1 MLDEKD
7 EKFRELQ
14 EKLDDIDARIE
25 ELEESGESVEPEEG
39 FLQIHNSSNQ
49 FFLHWIDVTETNFS
63 NCDSVDSVEKAQTAF
78 KEASE
83 YRDNPQ
89 NDKRELMHGDIMVLL
104 CNNSKEDD
112 GEGNITYPDACY
124 YVGMCVTTD
133 GLMQDKNPVTGI
145 KIASSTVDGSETV
158 KQFIAWDT
166 CGSGG
171 ENCPTEYDE
180 NGDPIPSDDVDFD
193 EVIIPQT
200 GGAEAVSNIM
210 QYYYMSNPVPL
221 NFKLTK
227 LKDLSSSNPAV
238 STKLILG
245 LDEAD
250 ATTVMDGSVDIGYST
265 ELVKHDTTIT
275 NNTPELEYQKVSI
288 STRTTTFKNLRANE
302 LPISA
307 KKINL
312 KSDKC
317 GNLTREPDYEES
329 SSPEKTNNFISE
341 LSDSGSSITM
351 DTFSFD
357 EIAASESVNFP
368 EMSKVD
374 MTRTQLPG
382 SANRSLF
389 LPRLLD
395 SDINNLSDAKTVQV
409 ITSVSL
415 SITETTCTDGCKT
428 VKIKPLYDTKDLV
441 FKSGLL
447 VSETSGS
454 DMGTEQTFDVACCD
468 DTPMCGNCPGVT
480 AADVSFSTIKEYM
493 YLTTGQATC
502 PNNPDNITINGN
514 CWTFIREVEYSNWSI
529 TSNNCAGSYNNFTTV
544 SGQTLSSGSF
554 DVMVTQN
561 PCGKSIQIDQI
572 SGASF
577 DLSTF
582 PASEYVDG
590 NKQNPANQD
599 QLYIFS

>member
-14 EKLDDIDARIE
+14 EKLDDIDARID

-49 FFLHWIDVTETNFS
+49 FFLHWIDITETNFS

-104 CNNSKEDD
+104 CNTSKEDD

-145 KIASSTVDGSETV
+145 KIASSTVDGTETL

-166 CGSGG
+166 CGSG
-171 ENCPTEYDE
+171 
-180 NGDPIPSDDVDFD
+180 
-193 EVIIPQT
+193 
-200 GGAEAVSNIM
+200 EAVDTEGHTGDVIESVLGTPTHTATCSGDQTILNITF
-210 QYYYMSNPVPL
+210 PVTEKTL
-221 NFKLTK
+221 AFEDGL
-227 LKDLSSSNPAV
+227 LK
-238 STKLILG
+238 
-245 LDEAD
+245 
-250 ATTVMDGSVDIGYST
+250 TV
-265 ELVKHDTTIT
+265 
-275 NNTPELEYQKVSI
+275 
-288 STRTTTFKNLRANE
+288 
-302 LPISA
+302 
-307 KKINL
+307 
-312 KSDKC
+312 
-317 GNLTREPDYEES
+317 
-329 SSPEKTNNFISE
+329 SSP
-341 LSDSGSSITM
+341 
-351 DTFSFD
+351 
-357 EIAASESVNFP
+357 
-368 EMSKVD
+368 
-374 MTRTQLPG
+374 TQGTP
-382 SANRSLF
+382 
-389 LPRLLD
+389 
-395 SDINNLSDAKTVQV
+395 
-409 ITSVSL
+409 ITSTIYL
-415 SITETTCTDGCKT
+415 PC
-428 VKIKPLYDTKDLV
+428 
-441 FKSGLL
+441 
-447 VSETSGS
+447 
-454 DMGTEQTFDVACCD
+454 CCD

-480 AADVSFSTIKEYM
+480 AADVSFSTIKEYA
-493 YLTTGQATC
+493 YYTTGQATC
-502 PNNPDNITINGN
+502 PNNPNNITINGN

-529 TSNNCAGSYNNFTTV
+529 SSNNCAGSYNNFTTV
-544 SGQTLSSGSF
+544 SGQTLSAGNF

-590 NKQNPANQD
+590 NKQNPANLD